1 MENLKEQ
8 VIALYEEGL
17 SYRKIGAEVGLSHGK
32 VGEIIRGV
40 TSLQGTAPVN
50 EMENLKQEMLQKEI
64 PMSPKKLKAKKKK
77 SKKDKEAKA
86 LKKQMAQMQ
95 NDLLNSQNKLEK
107 SQSEAERLNGI
118 LERQD
123 QEVRLQEELSDY
135 FEDLLAMKDKAFEH
149 EELLHS
155 FNFLWEWKTEVSS
168 SPLLYKAFK
177 EEYILAIKLSDS
189 FENGLRKFDESK
201 LLEEVDF
208 NFSPEVISQIKSF
221 IKN

>member
-1 MENLKEQ
+1 MEDLKQ
-8 VIALYEEGL
+8 KIMDLYFQKTP
-17 SYRKIGAEVGLSHGK
+17 YRKIGKIVGLSHGK
-32 VGEIIRGV
+32 VGEIIRGI
-40 TSLQGTAPVN
+40 TSLQGNAPFN
-50 EMENLKQEMLQKEI
+50 EREKLKQEMLQKET
-64 PMSPKKLKAKKKK
+64 PMTSKKLKAKKKK

-123 QEVRLQEELSDY
+123 QEVRLQGELSDY

-155 FNFLWEWKTEVSS
+155 FNFLWEWKTEVSA

-177 EEYILAIKLSDS
+177 EEYILASKLSDS
-189 FENGLRKFDESK
+189 FEQGLRKFDESK
-201 LLEEVDF
+201 LLEKVDF
-208 NFSPEVISQIKSF
+208 NFSSEVISQIKSF
-221 IKN
+221 IKK